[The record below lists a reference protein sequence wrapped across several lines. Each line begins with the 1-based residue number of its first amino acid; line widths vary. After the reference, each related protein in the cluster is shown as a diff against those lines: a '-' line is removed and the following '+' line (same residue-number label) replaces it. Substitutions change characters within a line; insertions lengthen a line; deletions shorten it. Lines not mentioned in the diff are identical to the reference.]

1 MGKNDRAQVSL
12 EYLIMLSL
20 VIIVATIALVLTTR
34 ILLMEETI
42 RDTIIQYRE
51 QFLGITN

>member
-1 MGKNDRAQVSL
+1 MGKNDKAQVSL

-42 RDTIIQYRE
+42 RGTIVEFRR
-51 QFLGITN
+51 QFLGIT